1 MKNSLLNFNE
11 ISFPERNIT
20 LFDLSEKSMRDI
32 PEKYKTNNQYF
43 EIVQVEDSATPDLLS
58 SLYYGET
65 VEWDI
70 VCLENNISPIYD
82 LPKSQ
87 RVLERRVEDLLQK
100 WKDSFLPIISQN
112 MTEEEIEKKVQAKRD
127 FFYSIVEKENET
139 YRNLKFLKKNYM
151 IFMYEDVRKNIKNFV
166 DSESVDYKPV
176 FIEGNDQ
183 IHTVVVATPI
193 DSQNIYREYDLIISE
208 NGTITTV
215 YDISTIIGIYFEEKS
230 LSYASFSQNLIT
242 LSNYSYNQ
250 ISHKQFNVYE
260 TDIHTDISFSFTKD
274 NSAVSTIGVT
284 SSIAETPATHLNKM
298 ISAMNGLVSVSAFDT
313 NVKKSLTSL
322 SGTDYPKATLPG
334 STATLLSDNRILI
347 IGGLDGSTSQT
358 TTYFGTIIGNTINWA
373 SGTDLPAAL
382 NNHTTTLLSDGRIL
396 VIGGSNNGS
405 AVDKTYFGTITG
417 NTITWSEGT
426 KFNSVIVNH
435 ATVLLPDGRVLIT
448 GGSGDSSSNP
458 TSTYNQSTFGTISGN
473 TITWDSGK
481 EIKIEQHSCVLLPDG
496 RVLISGGLSK
506 DVSNNNVTTT
516 YYSNT
521 TFGTISGKT
530 ITWTTG
536 SDIPTD
542 IQYLHSSTVLGDG
555 RVLFNGGYKVSDS
568 VSVNEQYLATIN
580 GTTITFEQLDNLP
593 DLTSGHKTIFLPD
606 SRVLVS
612 GGTSTKNTMTFVKL
626 KELVRYKLKSLT
638 EDSSF
643 NITNA
648 LNFAVLDSAY
658 TLSLI
663 YSAKTFSF
671 ELDGFDVIIRNNSG
685 NIADDISY
693 FISELAKRNI
703 TATNIDNKIVI
714 ASTIAR
720 ITNLENVSIDY
731 QTSQAMQLAYADVE
745 YNYIPKYQVIT
756 VSLNSGSTAAE
767 TFSIY
772 INNVT
777 YTYNKADNQTVDA
790 SILMNSITDANF
802 DKALVNSTTF
812 TLTNKYMS
820 RRCLTTCTNNITL
833 TERFV

>member
-284 SSIAETPATHLNKM
+284 SSISESPATHLNKM

-405 AVDKTYFGTITG
+405 AVDKTYFGTISG

>member
-260 TDIHTDISFSFTKD
+260 TDIHSDINFSFTKD
-274 NSAVSTIGVT
+274 NSAVSTISVT
-284 SSIAETPATHLNKM
+284 PSISETPATHLNKM
-298 ISAMNGLVSVSAFDT
+298 ISAMNGLVSVSAFDS
-313 NVKKSLTSL
+313 NIVRSLTVF
-322 SGTDYPKATLPG
+322 GTNYPKATLPG
-334 STATLLSDNRILI
+334 STITLLSDKRILI
-347 IGGLDGSTSQT
+347 LGGSDGSTSQT
-358 TTYFGTIIGNTINWA
+358 TTYFGTISGNTINW
-373 SGTDLPAAL
+373 SQGTDLPVAL
-382 NNHTTTLLSDGRIL
+382 NNHTTTLLPDGRIL
-396 VIGGSNNGS
+396 IIGGSNNGS
-405 AVDKTYFGTITG
+405 AVDTTY
-417 NTITWSEGT
+417 
-426 KFNSVIVNH
+426 
-435 ATVLLPDGRVLIT
+435 
-448 GGSGDSSSNP
+448 
-458 TSTYNQSTFGTISGN
+458 FGTISGN
-473 TITWDSGK
+473 TITWVEGTKFNSVIMNHATVLLSDGRLLVTGGSGDSSSNQTTTYNQSTFGSISGNTITWSSGK
-481 EIKIEQHSCVLLPDG
+481 EIQIEQHNCILLPDG

-506 DVSNNNVTTT
+506 VVSGSDVSTT

-521 TFGTISGKT
+521 TFGVISNNT
-530 ITWTTG
+530 ITWSTG
-536 SDIPTD
+536 SDIPAD
-542 IQYLHSSTVLGDG
+542 IKFLHSGTVLGDG
-555 RVLFNGGYKVSDS
+555 RVLFNGGYNVTDN

-580 GTTITFEQLDNLP
+580 GTIIAFEQLDNLP
-593 DLTSGHKTIFLPD
+593 DLTSGHKTILLPD

-612 GGTSTKNTMTFVKL
+612 GGTVDKNTMTFVKL
-626 KELVRYKLKSLT
+626 KELVRYKLKSLK

-648 LNFAVLDSAY
+648 SNFSVLDSAY

-663 YSAKTFSF
+663 YSAKIFSF
-671 ELDGFDVIIRNNSG
+671 ELDGFDVIIRNNTG
-685 NIADDISY
+685 NITDDISY

-703 TATNIDNKIVI
+703 TATNVDNKIVI
-714 ASTIAR
+714 ATTTAR

-756 VSLNSGSTAAE
+756 VSLNSSTTSAE

-777 YTYNKADNQTVDA
+777 YTYNKDDNQDVDA
-790 SILMNSITDANF
+790 SILMNSITDPNF
-802 DKALVNSTTF
+802 DKVLVNSTTF